1 MKSLRKILLVA
12 SLTSA
17 MAAATALSQPF
28 PNALW
33 SFNEQGLGLFNG
45 GTTIGYSLGTN
56 RVDPVSGMSTLWYSV
71 GGPPVLAGDVV
82 LIEPQTS
89 QISDLIRFDGQGGL
103 YFFSDLEPGELNPDP
118 ADVPQLPAPIN
129 PVVLNEVGPEG
140 NNGAFYLP
148 GPGMPGFDPTGVLP
162 GLQYQFISDVPEPSS
177 MALLITGAGL
187 LALKLV
193 RSKRHS

>member
-103 YFFSDLEPGELNPDP
+103 YFFSDLEPGELT
-118 ADVPQLPAPIN
+118 LIR
-129 PVVLNEVGPEG
+129 
-140 NNGAFYLP
+140 
-148 GPGMPGFDPTGVLP
+148 PTC
-162 GLQYQFISDVPEPSS
+162 
-177 MALLITGAGL
+177 
-187 LALKLV
+187 
-193 RSKRHS
+193 HSCRRR